1 MINPSFN
8 QDANFNKSGFEQV
21 KVLYDNKKENYNRNH
36 IEVKDDKEIVRDVI
50 NDIFDKE
57 IHKKD
62 IAGMNVK
69 TKSFTVFSDDDD
81 DDEKRSN
88 KALEDLVKIAFEKN
102 ITSAITMSF
111 KTSNAYLIDRL
122 HDVLIDRFYDE
133 LMKHNKIKK

>member
-1 MINPSFN
+1 MTNPSFN
-8 QDANFNKSGFEQV
+8 QDINFNKSGFEQV
-21 KVLYDNKKENYNRNH
+21 KTLYDKKKENYAKNH

-62 IAGMNVK
+62 VANMNVK
-69 TKSFTVFSDDDD
+69 TKTFTVFSDDDD

-88 KALEDLVKIAFEKN
+88 KTLEELVKIAFENN
-102 ITSAITMSF
+102 ITSAIAMSF

-122 HDVLIDRFYDE
+122 HDILIDRFYDE
-133 LMKHNKIKK
+133 LMRHNKIKK